1 MECPDCGLSM
11 LEPGAQSNRHWCY
24 RCGRVAA
31 TGETADDITI
41 RERGRQEAFGLL
53 DYALALRGGC
63 RSRRPMEDLHM
74 GQLIETRGCGRCGGT
89 MYRTVETDERGNPTQ
104 ESQFVCS
111 ACGHVE

>member
-1 MECPDCGLSM
+1 MDCPDCGLPM

-31 TGETADDITI
+31 TGETADDIAT
-41 RERGRQEAFGLL
+41 RERGRQEAFVLL

-63 RSRRPMEDLHM
+63 RARPPMEDLRM
-74 GQLIETRGCGRCGGT
+74 GQLIETRGCGKCGGT
-89 MYRTVETDERGNPTQ
+89 MYRTVETDEDGKPTQ

-111 ACGHVE
+111 VCGHVE